1 MDDSLPDKFDVVLL
15 GTGLPEAIVAAACA
29 RVGRSVLH
37 LDRRDYYG
45 GGWAS
50 FNLDGFLSWTQGHG
64 SVDGDD
70 MRNGVDVDCSDLP
83 FGEEEE
89 FIVMAQPS
97 NASTTSPLVTFYDR
111 EAKEHSVSQNAEEST
126 ANLGMK
132 DSSLRENV
140 TMAMQSLE
148 VASEESKNLENKGIE
163 EAADEG
169 AGEAAHEGAV
179 EAAGQGAVEAIEGG
193 AEEAIEGGAEEAAEE
208 SIEED
213 VGEVS
218 EDLDKPREDQQ
229 KPPLNRE
236 YVVSNSRKF
245 NIDLA
250 PKVLFA
256 RGDLVELLCQSR
268 VSRYLDFKSV
278 SRVLTHLDDHLMQ
291 VPCTRADVFAS
302 RDMSVIHKRLL
313 MKFLTFCLDHEDHPE
328 EFADFAERP
337 FREFMTERGL
347 TPSLQLLVS
356 QAVAMVSEVQ
366 TRTGLVAARRFL
378 RSLGRFGRTP
388 FLWSLYGAGELSQA
402 FCRMCAVFGGI
413 YCLRHPL
420 RGLVLDRRTG
430 NCTAVIDYK
439 GKRIAC
445 DWLVVEESY
454 VPQGYCT
461 GTCARDISRAVL
473 ITDKSLF
480 PSDSNEASVLC
491 MPGKG
496 PDGTTVNIIELSP
509 STMTCAP
516 DTYLVHVTCP
526 SSGSPW
532 DDLAPIISPLFHF
545 ENEPES
551 EPSRPHVIMASYF
564 STSGSTGDMDAYQ
577 DLPLNLLLCP
587 RPDPQ
592 LDFEAAVEK
601 AKVLFQ
607 RMYPEE
613 DFCPPAP
620 EPEDI
625 IYGEGNTTNPSEEAP
640 DLTDADDDTSDN
652 AVIHD
657 AEER

>member
-1 MDDSLPDKFDVVLL
+1 
-15 GTGLPEAIVAAACA
+15 
-29 RVGRSVLH
+29 
-37 LDRRDYYG
+37 
-45 GGWAS
+45 
-50 FNLDGFLSWTQGHG
+50 
-64 SVDGDD
+64 
-70 MRNGVDVDCSDLP
+70 
-83 FGEEEE
+83 
-89 FIVMAQPS
+89 
-97 NASTTSPLVTFYDR
+97 
-111 EAKEHSVSQNAEEST
+111 
-126 ANLGMK
+126 
-132 DSSLRENV
+132 
-140 TMAMQSLE
+140 MAMQSLE
-148 VASEESKNLENKGIE
+148 VAFEESENLENKGIE
-163 EAADEG
+163 EGTGEGAVEVAGEATGEGAAETTGEGAGETTGEG
-169 AGEAAHEGAV
+169 AGEAAE
-179 EAAGQGAVEAIEGG
+179 
-193 AEEAIEGGAEEAAEE
+193 
-208 SIEED
+208 
-213 VGEVS
+213 EVS
-218 EDLDKPREDQQ
+218 EDLEKPSEDQQ
-229 KPPLNRE
+229 KPLLNRE

-256 RGDLVELLCQSR
+256 RGDLVELLCHSK

-278 SRVLTHLDDHLMQ
+278 SRVLTHLNGHLMQ

-302 RDMSVIHKRLL
+302 RDLSVVHKRLL

-337 FREFMTERGL
+337 FCEFMTERGL

-356 QAVAMVSEVQ
+356 QAVAMVSEVK

-420 RGLVLDRRTG
+420 RGFVLDRRTG

-439 GKRIAC
+439 GHRIAC

-454 VPQGYCT
+454 IPQGYCM
-461 GTCARDISRAVL
+461 GIRARDISRAVL

-496 PDGTTVNIIELSP
+496 PDGTTINVLELSP

-516 DTYLVHVTCP
+516 NTYLVHVTCP

-551 EPSRPHVIMASYF
+551 EPSRPHVIMATYF
-564 STSGSTGDMDAYQ
+564 SMSGSMGDVDAYQ
-577 DLPLNLLLCP
+577 DLPLNLLLCR
-587 RPDPQ
+587 RPDSK
-592 LDFEAAVEK
+592 LDFGAAVEK

-625 IYGEGNTTNPSEEAP
+625 IYGESDTINPSEEVLHQHWGLLKVCRTICRNCYWP
-640 DLTDADDDTSDN
+640 EKYSVHYEGNGKLPHTFHTMTTFFG
-652 AVIHD
+652 HT
-657 AEER
+657 RL